1 VSLTSDNSSSNETHI
16 RKREKDIKK
25 SPWEKDVHVS
35 VCVGRKNFF
44 ELCAVF
50 CNQEDTTRHE
60 DNGQS
65 ERKEEEEEEA
75 AAGDDE

>member
-1 VSLTSDNSSSNETHI
+1 M
-16 RKREKDIKK
+16 
-25 SPWEKDVHVS
+25 S
-35 VCVGRKNFF
+35 VCVGRQSFF

-50 CNQEDTTRHE
+50 CKHEDTTRHE

-65 ERKEEEEEEA
+65 ERKEEEEE